1 MSELVDTDVTVERA
15 ATTAAPAERDAGLSE
30 IPRLFKVA
38 TVSIF
43 AFLYAPIVVVVLAGL
58 NAGDYLTFPPQG
70 LSVRWVNSF
79 LQSSTFMPAYLLSLE
94 IALAAAFIATILG
107 AIVALALSRL
117 HFPGRAFLRASFL
130 SPLMLPGLVL
140 GLALYLYYLSFP
152 LGLSRTLWG
161 LIVGHV
167 LIVTPVTLGTISSAL
182 FAFDTSLEQAA
193 RTLGAGPFR
202 AFFTI
207 TMRIVWP
214 SIMAGF
220 ILATIISFGQFDV
233 SLFLATPN
241 LTPLPIAIYQSL
253 QYSFDPTA
261 AAAGV
266 FAIILVVASMLVT
279 NHLTNIRRLGGL
291 RFH

>member
-1 MSELVDTDVTVERA
+1 MSELAGTDVTVEKA
-15 ATTAAPAERDAGLSE
+15 ATTAAPAEREAGLTE

-38 TVSIF
+38 TVIIF

-107 AIVALALSRL
+107 AVVALALSRL
-117 HFPGRAFLRASFL
+117 RFPGWAFLRAAFL

-161 LIVGHV
+161 LIVGYV
-167 LIVTPVTLGTISSAL
+167 LIVTPVTFGTISSAL

-202 AFFTI
+202 AFLTI

-279 NHLTNIRRLGGL
+279 NRLTNIRRLGGL

>member
-1 MSELVDTDVTVERA
+1 MSELAGTNVTVEKP

-38 TVSIF
+38 TVIIV

-107 AIVALALSRL
+107 AVVALALSRL
-117 HFPGRAFLRASFL
+117 RFAGRSFLRASFL

-253 QYSFDPTA
+253 QSSFDPTA

-279 NHLTNIRRLGGL
+279 NRLTNVRRLGGL